1 MLTSVLI
8 LTFCL
13 IYTGFFGSLKQVLN
27 KIEFKN
33 QYRWKNR
40 LIQFKILSL
49 QNLKYFPVHYLHF
62 FCICVTK
69 LVENRHLHYV
79 FKQWRGIAR
88 TEVIS
93 LRILKKSLTQ
103 NFWSVNY
110 KNTLNIS
117 KTFCFCILKN
127 AATCFHFHT
136 P

>member
-1 MLTSVLI
+1 MI
-8 LTFCL
+8 
-13 IYTGFFGSLKQVLN
+13 
-27 KIEFKN
+27 KN
-33 QYRWKNR
+33 IN
-40 LIQFKILSL
+40 LSNLEILSL

-136 P
+136 PTFCLDRKYSGNIYGIGWCIVLEHMKID